1 MSDAVKVGFVPFSTV
16 PRGALVVF
24 CDDGLKFGAATRKAL
39 GRAANMVRR
48 AADTNQFRGKSGSA
62 LDILAPEGLK
72 ASRLIVV
79 GAGMIAIV
87 PPGAWHRVHS
97 ADGVTVASATLPGD
111 HIDLDIDDPRTS
123 TPDLDISDAMRLP
136 SIIDL
141 NAELAKLTMFRRTP
155 QSTAVDRKGSVA
167 RLASYRDGLL
177 LAIKASGTDHW
188 ERHLTGDELVHI
200 LDGAATLEI
209 VSDDGPPKS
218 FALRAGMIAVI
229 PQGAWHRA
237 LSPEGKTEM
246 TATPFPGDHIE
257 LDVDDPRT
265 VKRTPA
271 GEMAMT
277 PSIIDLN
284 AELAKLTMF
293 RGRTPQSTMA
303 DRKGSAARLASYR
316 DGALTATKFAG
327 KGHWERHLT
336 GDELIHILDGTATL
350 EIVCD
355 DGPPKSFVLR
365 AGMMAVN
372 PQGAWHRFH
381 STEGVTLMTAT
392 PFPGNVIELD
402 VDDPRT
408 VEPKLA

>member
-1 MSDAVKVGFVPFSTV
+1 M
-16 PRGALVVF
+16 
-24 CDDGLKFGAATRKAL
+24 
-39 GRAANMVRR
+39 
-48 AADTNQFRGKSGSA
+48 
-62 LDILAPEGLK
+62 E
-72 ASRLIVV
+72 SR
-79 GAGMIAIV
+79 
-87 PPGAWHRVHS
+87 
-97 ADGVTVASATLPGD
+97 T
-111 HIDLDIDDPRTS
+111 
-123 TPDLDISDAMRLP
+123 P

-141 NAELAKLTMFRRTP
+141 NAELANLTMFRRTP
-155 QSTAVDRKGSVA
+155 QSKREETKGSVA

-209 VSDDGPPKS
+209 VSEDGPPKS

-265 VKRTPA
+265 AERTPA
-271 GEMAMT
+271 APMAMT
-277 PSIIDLN
+277 PSIIDLK
-284 AELAKLTMF
+284 AELSKLTMF

-316 DGALTATKFAG
+316 DGALTATRFAG
-327 KGHWERHLT
+327 KGHWESHPA

-355 DGPPKSFVLR
+355 DGPPKSFALR

-381 STEGVTLMTAT
+381 SSEGVTLMTAT
-392 PFPGNVIELD
+392 PSPSEVIELD
-402 VDDPRT
+402 VDDPRM
-408 VEPKLA
+408 VERHAG

>member
-1 MSDAVKVGFVPFSTV
+1 
-16 PRGALVVF
+16 
-24 CDDGLKFGAATRKAL
+24 
-39 GRAANMVRR
+39 
-48 AADTNQFRGKSGSA
+48 
-62 LDILAPEGLK
+62 
-72 ASRLIVV
+72 
-79 GAGMIAIV
+79 MIMERDV
-87 PPGAWHRVHS
+87 DS
-97 ADGVTVASATLPGD
+97 KT
-111 HIDLDIDDPRTS
+111 
-123 TPDLDISDAMRLP
+123 P

-155 QSTAVDRKGSVA
+155 QSTREETKGSVA

-218 FALRAGMIAVI
+218 LALRAGMIAVI

-257 LDVDDPRT
+257 LDVADPRT

-271 GEMAMT
+271 GAMAMT

-381 STEGVTLMTAT
+381 SSEGVTLMTAT
-392 PFPGNVIELD
+392 PSPSKVIELD

-408 VEPKLA
+408 VEREPA

>member
-1 MSDAVKVGFVPFSTV
+1 MDNGT
-16 PRGALVVF
+16 
-24 CDDGLKFGAATRKAL
+24 
-39 GRAANMVRR
+39 
-48 AADTNQFRGKSGSA
+48 
-62 LDILAPEGLK
+62 
-72 ASRLIVV
+72 
-79 GAGMIAIV
+79 
-87 PPGAWHRVHS
+87 
-97 ADGVTVASATLPGD
+97 
-111 HIDLDIDDPRTS
+111 
-123 TPDLDISDAMRLP
+123 P

-155 QSTAVDRKGSVA
+155 QSTRDETKGSVA

-218 FALRAGMIAVI
+218 LALRAGMIAVI

-355 DGPPKSFVLR
+355 DRPPKSFVLR

-381 STEGVTLMTAT
+381 SSEGVTLMTAT
-392 PFPGNVIELD
+392 PSPSEVIELD
-402 VDDPRT
+402 VDDPRM
-408 VEPKLA
+408 VERHAG

>member
-1 MSDAVKVGFVPFSTV
+1 MDNGT
-16 PRGALVVF
+16 
-24 CDDGLKFGAATRKAL
+24 
-39 GRAANMVRR
+39 
-48 AADTNQFRGKSGSA
+48 
-62 LDILAPEGLK
+62 
-72 ASRLIVV
+72 
-79 GAGMIAIV
+79 
-87 PPGAWHRVHS
+87 
-97 ADGVTVASATLPGD
+97 
-111 HIDLDIDDPRTS
+111 
-123 TPDLDISDAMRLP
+123 P

-155 QSTAVDRKGSVA
+155 QSTREETKGSVA

-218 FALRAGMIAVI
+218 LALRAGMIAVI

-355 DGPPKSFVLR
+355 DRPPKSFVLR

-381 STEGVTLMTAT
+381 SSEGVTLMTAT
-392 PFPGNVIELD
+392 PSPSEVIELD

-408 VEPKLA
+408 VEREPA

>member
-1 MSDAVKVGFVPFSTV
+1 M
-16 PRGALVVF
+16 
-24 CDDGLKFGAATRKAL
+24 
-39 GRAANMVRR
+39 
-48 AADTNQFRGKSGSA
+48 
-62 LDILAPEGLK
+62 E
-72 ASRLIVV
+72 SR
-79 GAGMIAIV
+79 
-87 PPGAWHRVHS
+87 
-97 ADGVTVASATLPGD
+97 T
-111 HIDLDIDDPRTS
+111 
-123 TPDLDISDAMRLP
+123 P

-141 NAELAKLTMFRRTP
+141 NAELANLTMFRRSP
-155 QSTAVDRKGSVA
+155 QSKREETKGSVA

-218 FALRAGMIAVI
+218 LALRAGMIAVI

-381 STEGVTLMTAT
+381 SSEGVTLMTAT
-392 PFPGNVIELD
+392 PSPSEVIELD
-402 VDDPRT
+402 VDDPRM
-408 VEPKLA
+408 VERHAG